1 MSPSKD
7 RPRSHRKS
15 LLASSYKPRCANSSA
30 WTNFLIQ
37 INVFCPSGSFV
48 DFTRLFDSII
58 ARECKRRSNPFHGL
72 TQDRLLRGGCHR
84 AALRAAPLSGNDSG
98 SNRACLIVCT
108 VISLT
113 VGPFVTAR
121 TPSSAKEPAMTND
134 HMRNL
139 HRDAWRGELTED

>member
-1 MSPSKD
+1 
-7 RPRSHRKS
+7 
-15 LLASSYKPRCANSSA
+15 
-30 WTNFLIQ
+30 
-37 INVFCPSGSFV
+37 
-48 DFTRLFDSII
+48 
-58 ARECKRRSNPFHGL
+58 L

-139 HRDAWRGELTED
+139 HRDAWRGELTEDQLEKVSGGHAVVAPRDAVSGMATGRRTH